1 MLADPVPNR
10 KAVDPITHCRLGEKE
25 EDLSQVNGDERLGG
39 LTLLVHDLYD
49 GVQVGDGRH

>member
-10 KAVDPITHCRLGEKE
+10 KAVDPIAHCRLGEKE
-25 EDLSQVNGDERLGG
+25 EDLSQVNGEERLGA

-49 GVQVGDGRH
+49 GEQVGDGRH